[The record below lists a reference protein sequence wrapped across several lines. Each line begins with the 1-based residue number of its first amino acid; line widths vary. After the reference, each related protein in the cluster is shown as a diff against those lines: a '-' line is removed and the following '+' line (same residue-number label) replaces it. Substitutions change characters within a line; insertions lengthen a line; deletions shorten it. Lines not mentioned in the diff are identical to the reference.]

1 MRLSSLD
8 KDTPMLTC
16 ESVWQFDVNITN
28 GHINH
33 MLVVQTDVRWT
44 EFFER
49 VLAHLNQP
57 HNEICLGYRI
67 RGDAHGPSY
76 LMCEADWDSVLWR
89 IQERIMSVRK
99 QAVTIEI
106 KDMVSTTAP
115 HDKDVLSLTC

>member
-1 MRLSSLD
+1 
-8 KDTPMLTC
+8 MLTC
-16 ESVWQFDVNITN
+16 ESVWQFDVDITD

-33 MLVVQTDVRWT
+33 TLVARTDVRWT

-57 HNEICLGYRI
+57 RNEIRLGYRI
-67 RGDAHGPSY
+67 RGDARGPSY
-76 LMCEADWDSVLWR
+76 LMCEADWDSALRR
-89 IQERIMSVRK
+89 IRERIMSARK
-99 QAVTIEI
+99 RAVTIEI